1 MSYTSCS
8 GRVRSGQRASIFD
21 IIKEPN
27 KLDAPKPAL
36 AAILPTNTSLTNYE
50 VGIDL
55 PQVGPTVLVINVRQ
69 IASAARTYP
78 LLLLSLRSR

>member
-1 MSYTSCS
+1 
-8 GRVRSGQRASIFD
+8 VFD

-27 KLDAPKPAL
+27 KVDALKPAL
-36 AAILPTNTSLTNYE
+36 SAILPTNTSLTNHE

-78 LLLLSLRSR
+78 LILLSLRPR